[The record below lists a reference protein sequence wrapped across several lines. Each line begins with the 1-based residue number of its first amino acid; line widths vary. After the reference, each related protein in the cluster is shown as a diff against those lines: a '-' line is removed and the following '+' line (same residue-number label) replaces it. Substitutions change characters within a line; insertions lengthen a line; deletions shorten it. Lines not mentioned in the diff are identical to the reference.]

1 MSSAPLVRMP
11 EAPIAALDSAELH
24 AASILVVDDE
34 PANVRLL
41 ERIVRGAGYTNLTST
56 TDPRNVP
63 TLCAEAEPDLIL
75 LDLNMPGIDGFG
87 VMEGLAERI
96 AATGYLPI
104 LVITSDPT
112 QETRQRALAHG
123 ARDFVAKPFDFTEV
137 LLRIRNLLETRLLH
151 QRLRDENE
159 ELEQRVRERTSE
171 LESAQVEILQ
181 RLALAAEYRDDQTNQ
196 HAGRVG
202 EIAAR
207 VAAALGLPEADVTM
221 IRRVGPLHDVGKI
234 GTPDAI
240 LLKPGRLTPEE
251 FELTKTHTLV
261 GARILGGS
269 SFPVLRMA
277 EQIALCHHE
286 RWDGTGYPRGLRGE
300 EIPLEARIVAVV
312 DVWDALTHERP
323 YKPAWSTGEAA
334 AELRAQA
341 GRHFDPQVVGAFLQV
356 QEEGTQ
362 IAFDW
367 PIAPP
372 A

>member
-1 MSSAPLVRMP
+1 MNAAHTPALEVRISAVDP
-11 EAPIAALDSAELH
+11 AELH

-41 ERIVRGAGYTNLTST
+41 ERVVRGAGYANLTST
-56 TDPRNVP
+56 TDPGEVSR
-63 TLCAEAEPDLIL
+63 LCDEAEPDLIL
-75 LDLNMPGIDGFG
+75 LDLNMPGMDGFG
-87 VMEGLAERI
+87 VMDGLAGRI

-104 LVITSDPT
+104 LVITSDTTP
-112 QETRQRALAHG
+112 ETRQRALAHG
-123 ARDFVAKPFDFTEV
+123 ARDFVAKPFDFVEV

-151 QRLRDENE
+151 QRLRYKNE
-159 ELEQRVRERTSE
+159 ELEQRVRERTTE
-171 LESAQVEILQ
+171 LESAQAEILQ
-181 RLALAAEYRDDQTNQ
+181 RLALAAEYRDDETNR

-207 VAAALGLPEADVTM
+207 VAEALQLPSSEVTM
-221 IRRVGPLHDVGKI
+221 IRRVAPLHDVGKI

-240 LLKPGRLTPEE
+240 LLKPGRLSPEE
-251 FELTKTHTLV
+251 FDLTKTHTLV

-269 SFPVLRMA
+269 SFPVLQMA

-300 EIPLEARIVAVV
+300 EIPIAARIVAVV

-323 YKPAWSTGEAA
+323 YKHAWSIEEAA
-334 AELRAQA
+334 AELRLQA
-341 GRHFDPQVVGAFLQV
+341 GRHFDPRVLDAFLQV
-356 QEEGTQ
+356 QEKGTQ

-367 PIAPP
+367 PSVPP
-372 A
+372 V